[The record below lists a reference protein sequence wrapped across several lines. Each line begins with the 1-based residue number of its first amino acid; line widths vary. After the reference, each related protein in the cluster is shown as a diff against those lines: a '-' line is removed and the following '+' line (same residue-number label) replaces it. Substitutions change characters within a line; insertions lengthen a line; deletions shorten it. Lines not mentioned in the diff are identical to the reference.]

1 MGTSLRK
8 YTNKLVEL
16 LEEGALDSKEL
27 AKNLLSWMSEADVE
41 QFVEAN
47 DYPQVSEAFESDE
60 SEDDDED

>member
-1 MGTSLRK
+1 MSTPSRK
-8 YTNKLVEL
+8 YTNKVLEL

-41 QFVEAN
+41 QFIEAN

-60 SEDDDED
+60 SEDEDED